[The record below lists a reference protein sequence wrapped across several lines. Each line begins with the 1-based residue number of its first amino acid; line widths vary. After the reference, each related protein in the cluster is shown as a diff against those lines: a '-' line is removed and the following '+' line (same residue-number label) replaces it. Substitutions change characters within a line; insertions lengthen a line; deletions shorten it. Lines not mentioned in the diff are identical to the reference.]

1 MVQDY
6 KTGVLKP
13 INFNQI
19 RDAVPEIRKFNY
31 KIDVESFRPVLDSS
45 NMQPEHWV
53 KIAKL
58 IEKHY
63 DNYTG
68 FVILH
73 GSDTLAYTAS
83 ALSFMLQHLGK
94 PVILT
99 GSQLPVGEVRTDAK
113 ENLITSIEIAATTIN
128 GKAVVP
134 EVCVYFDYLLF
145 RGNRT
150 SKVNASKFEAFQSV
164 NYSPLAEAGVH
175 LKFNHHLLLNKPTK
189 KLRVHTS
196 LDSNIGIVKIF
207 PGMTRAWF
215 AAQLNIKG
223 IKAIVLETFGSGN
236 APSSDWFID
245 ELQQAIKNGLVVIN
259 ITQCH
264 GGTVEQGVYA
274 TSTRL
279 LSLGVIGGADLTTEA
294 ALTKLMFLFGTQTKV
309 SEIKRIMKQSICGEQ
324 TV

>member
-1 MVQDY
+1 M
-6 KTGVLKP
+6 
-13 INFNQI
+13 
-19 RDAVPEIRKFNY
+19 
-31 KIDVESFRPVLDSS
+31 
-45 NMQPEHWV
+45 
-53 KIAKL
+53 
-58 IEKHY
+58 
-63 DNYTG
+63 
-68 FVILH
+68 
-73 GSDTLAYTAS
+73 
-83 ALSFMLQHLGK
+83 
-94 PVILT
+94 
-99 GSQLPVGEVRTDAK
+99 
-113 ENLITSIEIAATTIN
+113 
-128 GKAVVP
+128 VP

-175 LKFNHHLLLNKPTK
+175 LKFNHHLLLPRPTK
-189 KLRVHTS
+189 KLNVHTT

-236 APSSDWFID
+236 APSSDWFIE
-245 ELQQAIKNGLVVIN
+245 ELDRAIKKGLVVVN

-264 GGTVEQGVYA
+264 GGMVEQGVYA

-294 ALTKLMFLFGTQTKV
+294 ALTKLMFLFGNNIKV
-309 SEIKRIMKQSICGEQ
+309 TDIKRIMKQSICGEL